1 MPYIEVETLPE
12 GAEEADVVTRAEYEA
27 VLAERDSTIQQRDD
41 ALTRIEEAEKE
52 VRDTKAK
59 YADAILS
66 FTKNTQT
73 SDKQKPVNNPE
84 PKLTMSTSQLFGG
97 E

>member
-12 GAEEADVVTRAEYEA
+12 GVEEADVVSRADYDS
-27 VLAERDSTIQQRDD
+27 VIQERDSTIQQRDD

-52 VRDTKAK
+52 VRETKAR

-66 FTKNTQT
+66 ANQHRQT
-73 SDKQKPVNNPE
+73 EQRHEEKHPE
-84 PKLTMSTSQLFGG
+84 PKLTMSTSDLFR
-97 E
+97 ED

>member
-12 GAEEADVVTRAEYEA
+12 GTEEADVVSRADYDS
-27 VLAERDSTIQQRDD
+27 VVQERDSTIQQRDD
-41 ALTRIEEAEKE
+41 ALTRIAEAEKE
-52 VRDTKAK
+52 VRDTKAR

-66 FTKNTQT
+66 ANQHRK
-73 SDKQKPVNNPE
+73 SE
-84 PKLTMSTSQLFGG
+84 PKQETKQEKPRLAMDIDSLFRG

>member
-1 MPYIEVETLPE
+1 MPYIEVEVLPD
-12 GAEEADVVTRAEYEA
+12 GTEEADVVTRAEFEA

-73 SDKQKPVNNPE
+73 RDKQKAASSVE